1 MIITISGP
9 PGSGTSTLKDNL
21 EDVYDCHVISG
32 GKIFRKMAQ
41 DKGLTLSELTKK
53 AENNESIDNEL
64 DERIEKYARDFHM
77 GNIKQQYDHLIVESR
92 LSAWLAPEE
101 AYNIWLTASSE
112 ERCKRVDDR
121 KETVQEL
128 KDREQSERSR
138 YIQMYGVD
146 IEDYNLY
153 DLMIN
158 TEYHSVDET
167 CTIARTGIET
177 RL

>member
-21 EDVYDCHVISG
+21 EEAYDCHVISG

-41 DKGLTLSELTKK
+41 DKGLTLSELTQK
-53 AENNESIDNEL
+53 AEDNTSIDNEL
-64 DERIEKYARDFHM
+64 DKRIEKYAKNFQR

-92 LSAWLAPEE
+92 LSAWLAPDE
-101 AYNIWLTASSE
+101 AYNIWLTASLE
-112 ERCKRVDDR
+112 ERCRRVDGR

-138 YIQMYGVD
+138 YIRMYDVD
-146 IEDYNLY
+146 IEDHNLY

-167 CTIARTGIET
+167 FSIAQTGIET